1 MLRSA
6 RRCRIKREVSPRE
19 LSLNLVKTH
28 ERCPGFVQ
36 SGAHLCLFLWGCRD
50 AAMTC
55 GVDETGPG
63 RRRAGAG
70 GCAALLLAAGVA
82 DGVGALGA
90 VWALRMHSPC
100 CGGSGAGSA
109 SSPACSAGVLP
120 PSFSL
125 AVAGTAA
132 AADVGGD
139 RTGDHGRRGGGGIFA
154 ASGKLSR
161 AFEGE
166 ASRCRNVS
174 EL

>member
-1 MLRSA
+1 MRDVLD
-6 RRCRIKREVSPRE
+6 
-19 LSLNLVKTH
+19 
-28 ERCPGFVQ
+28 
-36 SGAHLCLFLWGCRD
+36 LFRVVHIYAFFCGGCRD

-120 PSFSL
+120 PSFALLPGRLPPRMSG
-125 AVAGTAA
+125 VTGRVTA
-132 AADVGGD
+132 
-139 RTGDHGRRGGGGIFA
+139 GGGGGGGRGDF
-154 ASGKLSR
+154 R
-161 AFEGE
+161 
-166 ASRCRNVS
+166 RVW
-174 EL
+174 